1 MESALLRRI
10 ITGVVLAALFLLPVF
25 EPHQFVLHMLSL
37 VAISAT
43 VALGLQLLLGF
54 SGQLSIGQA
63 AFYGIG
69 AYASGLLSTKLG
81 LPFPLA
87 FFAAGLIAAA
97 TSLLMVPITRLTGAY
112 LAVATLGFSILVYL
126 VLKNEEWL
134 TGGSFGLMGIPRAS
148 LFGYVLAKPAYA
160 YLLCVSVAALVYL
173 SLLRLERSRFGRAI
187 NAIRQNEE
195 AARACGVKVTLL
207 KSQCFVIAAFVAGLG
222 GSLYAHQVRYLAP
235 TDFTFWKSVEI
246 LIMVVIGGMGSLFG
260 AVLGAAVVVLLPE
273 ALREVGDYRML
284 VFGAIL
290 MAVMLF
296 GESGLAGFLGQC
308 VKPFSKLSSSTVRKR
323 AAVDFQVE
331 SGAIHGLIGPNG
343 AGKTTLLNLIAGAL
357 PVTRG
362 SLRFRGADITRRDAA
377 RRAHDGI
384 RRTFQNLKLF
394 AEMTAL
400 GNASLGLHG
409 GTRSGIFAALAR
421 SPGQRREEREIA
433 QTARRALEFVG
444 LAAQAD
450 VVAAKLPYGHRRL
463 LEIAR
468 AIVAQ
473 PALLLLDEP
482 AAGLNQTEAAN
493 LSGLIR
499 RIREQGTTIVLVE
512 HHMDVVMTVCDTVT
526 VLNYG
531 RKLAQGTPAEIQRS
545 PEVIEAYLGSAHAL
559 A

>member
-1 MESALLRRI
+1 MPEALL
-10 ITGVVLAALFLLPVF
+10 
-25 EPHQFVLHMLSL
+25 E
-37 VAISAT
+37 T
-43 VALGLQLLLGF
+43 VALSRRFG
-54 SGQLSIGQA
+54 
-63 AFYGIG
+63 
-69 AYASGLLSTKLG
+69 GLL
-81 LPFPLA
+81 
-87 FFAAGLIAAA
+87 
-97 TSLLMVPITRLTGAY
+97 
-112 LAVATLGFSILVYL
+112 AV
-126 VLKNEEWL
+126 
-134 TGGSFGLMGIPRAS
+134 
-148 LFGYVLAKPAYA
+148 
-160 YLLCVSVAALVYL
+160 
-173 SLLRLERSRFGRAI
+173 
-187 NAIRQNEE
+187 
-195 AARACGVKVTLL
+195 
-207 KSQCFVIAAFVAGLG
+207 
-222 GSLYAHQVRYLAP
+222 
-235 TDFTFWKSVEI
+235 D
-246 LIMVVIGGMGSLFG
+246 
-260 AVLGAAVVVLLPE
+260 
-273 ALREVGDYRML
+273 
-284 VFGAIL
+284 
-290 MAVMLF
+290 
-296 GESGLAGFLGQC
+296 
-308 VKPFSKLSSSTVRKR
+308 
-323 AAVDFQVE
+323 AVDFQVE
-331 SGAIHGLIGPNG
+331 RGAIHGLIGPNG

-362 SLRFRGADITRRDAA
+362 RLRFRGTDITRWDAA

-421 SPGQRREEREIA
+421 TPGQRREERAIA

-444 LAAQAD
+444 LAAQTD